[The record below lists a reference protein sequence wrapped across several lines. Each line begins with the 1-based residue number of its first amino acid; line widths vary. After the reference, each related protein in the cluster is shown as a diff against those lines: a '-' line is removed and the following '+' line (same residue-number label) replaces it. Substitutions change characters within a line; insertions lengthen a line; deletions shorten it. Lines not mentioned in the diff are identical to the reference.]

1 MFGGSLPLLKTE
13 PLAETPSILSIPQE
27 EKKADFPPPINSL
40 FSFDLPGLAQKS
52 KNADK
57 YNLSSLESNA
67 KNYLDSMKEDEPDL
81 VPLDLGASKDSKH
94 DFNQILTDPP
104 RGMFPSSIMANLG
117 KKAEPQARQSMTPLS
132 AGDMISSK
140 YHTYNSIGTL
150 APMVLQD
157 ENLSLTLNSPN
168 VKMFLNPDQKASI
181 KNLIFLIENSKPS
194 DGSVEVSN
202 NISFLVNQTE

>member
-1 MFGGSLPLLKTE
+1 
-13 PLAETPSILSIPQE
+13 
-27 EKKADFPPPINSL
+27 
-40 FSFDLPGLAQKS
+40 
-52 KNADK
+52 
-57 YNLSSLESNA
+57 
-67 KNYLDSMKEDEPDL
+67 MKEDEPDL

-104 RGMFPSSIMANLG
+104 RGMFPSSIMANLS

-150 APMVLQD
+150 APLVLQD

-181 KNLIFLIENSKPS
+181 KNLIFLIENNEPS
-194 DGSVEVSN
+194 DGSVELSN
-202 NISFLVNQTE
+202 NISFLVNQTEQISNILSGFHSKNMLQGTILDFTVRQFRYLYLLYAKSIVILDIKDLLSS